1 MKPSTS
7 IKIGAVLIAVI
18 ILLTWMSI
26 SCSHDVEAFNEKHD
40 IERLSTGDRIYET
53 VYKGHTY
60 IIVETHR
67 GVGICQKAGDVV
79 WTKEVK

>member
-1 MKPSTS
+1 MKNTTL
-7 IKIGAVLIAVI
+7 KFGAALIAVV
-18 ILLTWMSI
+18 ILLFWVGN
-26 SCSHDVEAFNEKHD
+26 SCSRDVEALNKKHD
-40 IERLSTGDRIYET
+40 ITRLPTGNRIYET